1 MIGELDGEAFA
12 EKMKN
17 LCLKAADYPKILL
30 DTCWDDRGEMSRPS
44 FMVQVKDG
52 TPVVIDTVPAN

>member
-1 MIGELDGEAFA
+1 MGEFDGAAFA

-17 LCLKAADYPKILL
+17 LCLDVAEHPRMLL

-44 FMVQVKDG
+44 FMVQVRDG
-52 TPVVIDTVPAN
+52 SPVVIGTVPAN